1 MGLTNPTTQWVIS
14 ELTQIASVV
23 IAIITIILA
32 RTPAMKSQKLKTV
45 RTHIRRRW
53 LRYLLLL
60 LFSLTFAPAIIFVA
74 LAFWNFDR
82 IFSIILLIL
91 TGCLFLLVP
100 LSVLALVL
108 GEPTP

>member
-1 MGLTNPTTQWVIS
+1 MSLTNPNTQWVIG
-14 ELTQIASVV
+14 ELTQIASIV
-23 IAIITIILA
+23 IAIIAIILA

-53 LRYLLLL
+53 PRYLLLL
-60 LFSLTFAPAIIFVA
+60 LFSLTFAPATIFVA

-91 TGCLFLLVP
+91 ASCLFLLIP
-100 LSVLALVL
+100 LSILALVL
-108 GEPTP
+108 GEPNP